1 MTAVALLGLGEV
13 GSVLAEDLTGVALTA
28 WDVALADESSAAARN
43 AKRFGLVSAVDAHD
57 AVREADLVISAVTA
71 ANDLVAARSVAGG
84 LPAGCW
90 FLDLNS
96 AAPGQKQAAAEVID
110 AAGGRYV
117 ESAVMSPIHPKRL
130 AAPMLLGGPH
140 AAAFAEFARPLGFSG
155 LEVYADVVGRAA
167 ATKLCRS
174 VVIKGVEALL
184 AESLLAAREWGVEGR
199 VLASLS
205 NLLPAEDWEQ
215 LAAYMISRSL
225 EHGVRRA
232 EELREAAVT
241 VAETG
246 VEPVMAEAIARRQD
260 WAAAHRPADLGEL
273 EKQLLP
279 LLDAVRTRMSDEDP
293 KGDPE

>member
-1 MTAVALLGLGEV
+1 MTTTTLLGLGEV
-13 GSVLAEDLTGVALTA
+13 GAVLAEDLTGVELTA
-28 WDVALADESSAAARN
+28 WDVALADPASAAARN
-43 AKRFGLVSAVDAHD
+43 AERFGLGSAVDAHD

-71 ANDLVAARSVAGG
+71 ANDLTAAKSIADG
-84 LPAGCW
+84 LRAGCW

-96 AAPGQKQAAAEVID
+96 AAPGQKQASAEVIEK
-110 AAGGRYV
+110 AGGRYV
-117 ESAVMSPIHPKRL
+117 EAAVMSPINPKRL

-140 AAAFAEFARPLGFSG
+140 AAEFAEFARPLGFTG
-155 LEVYADVVGRAA
+155 MEVYADVVGRAA

-199 VLASLS
+199 VLGSLS
-205 NLLPAEDWEQ
+205 NLLPSDDWEQ

-273 EKQLLP
+273 EKRLLP
-279 LLDAVRTRMSDEDP
+279 LLDAVRTRMSEEDR
-293 KGDPE
+293 KGDTE

>member
-1 MTAVALLGLGEV
+1 MTKIALLGLGEV
-13 GSVLAEDLTGVALTA
+13 GSVLAEDLTGVELAA
-28 WDVALADESSAAARN
+28 WDVALADPASAAARN
-43 AKRFGLVSAVDAHD
+43 AERFGLVSAVDAHD

-71 ANDLVAARSVAGG
+71 ANDLTAAQSIAGG

-96 AAPGQKQAAAEVID
+96 AAPGQKQASAEVIEK
-110 AAGGRYV
+110 AGGRYV
-117 ESAVMSPIHPKRL
+117 EAAVMSPINPKRL
-130 AAPMLLGGPH
+130 AAPTLLGGPH
-140 AAAFAEFARPLGFSG
+140 AAEFAEFARPLGFTG

-184 AESLLAAREWGVEGR
+184 TESLLAAREWGVEGR
-199 VLASLS
+199 VLGSLS
-205 NLLPAEDWEQ
+205 NLLPSDDWES

-260 WAAAHRPADLGEL
+260 WAATHRPADLGEL
-273 EKQLLP
+273 ESRLLP
-279 LLDAVRTRMSDEDP
+279 LLDAVRTRMSEEDP
-293 KGDPE
+293 KGDTE